1 MCKRKDAAHEFDT
14 GFRREDGGSMAVT
27 KLEVVWEKR
36 YVCPHCGRKLHYV
49 EGDAVAVVDG
59 RVDMNRTLPKYVC
72 TSCKVY
78 YRELLGSGYFEEYDM
93 RDEVREKMA
102 SAAKAVQ
109 ERAAKA
115 AAAPAAAKPQ
125 RVVKPTGDLQPM
137 ILKRE
142 ADGKCECPRC
152 GDRMD
157 FVEGQPVR
165 IVDGKPDMENVM
177 DHFHC
182 PYCDSVFRRIATTDF
197 FQYSEK

>member
-1 MCKRKDAAHEFDT
+1 
-14 GFRREDGGSMAVT
+14 MAVT

-115 AAAPAAAKPQ
+115 AAAPAAEKP
-125 RVVKPTGDLQPM
+125 
-137 ILKRE
+137 
-142 ADGKCECPRC
+142 
-152 GDRMD
+152 
-157 FVEGQPVR
+157 
-165 IVDGKPDMENVM
+165 
-177 DHFHC
+177 
-182 PYCDSVFRRIATTDF
+182 
-197 FQYSEK
+197 